1 MSELRT
7 DTSAHAAPVVDD
19 PRRPEI
25 VYRWD
30 LDKTYVQTD
39 FSSVRGLLRAATEK
53 AENKRVVPGMRALL
67 TALSRRHRAR
77 IIVVSGSPTQ
87 MRARI
92 EAMFRLHGVRCDKLV
107 LKDFVGRVRK
117 LRSVRAQVPYKLAA
131 HLDTRL
137 WLRERDADVDE
148 ICFGDDAEV
157 DALIYCLYTDIVARR
172 VDATR
177 LRSLLSH
184 VGAYDDEVRHILGS
198 LAQLPRQDPVRRVF
212 IHLDTRS
219 PPSRYAAYQGRVTAT
234 FNALQIALSLQE
246 DGLAGAVEV
255 SAVAEALVSG
265 FRVDAHGLAG
275 SIEDAAR
282 RGICSVATAEYV
294 AAEILPS
301 TDVARAGFSASFAD
315 RVVRRLRQAT
325 PPIAPTLPLAPLA
338 YEDLFDAEHLFART
352 RKLARKAAERVPG
365 LGDFLESEGR

>member
-1 MSELRT
+1 MSEPKVSP
-7 DTSAHAAPVVDD
+7 DE
-19 PRRPEI
+19 RRPEI

-87 MRARI
+87 MRDRI
-92 EAMFRLHGVRCDKLV
+92 ESMFQLHGVRCDKLV

-117 LRSVRAQVPYKLAA
+117 LRSIRAQVPYKLAA
-131 HLDTRL
+131 HLDTRS
-137 WLRERDADVDE
+137 WLRSRNADVDE

-157 DALIYCLYTDIVARR
+157 DALIYCLYTDIVSRR

-177 LRSLLSH
+177 LRALLGH
-184 VGAYDDEVRHILGS
+184 VGAYDDEVQHILSS
-198 LAQLPRQDPVRRVF
+198 LSKLPRQDPVRRVF

-234 FNALQIALSLQE
+234 FNALQITLSLHE
-246 DGLAGAVEV
+246 DGLAGEVEV
-255 SAVAEALVSG
+255 REVAEALVRD

-282 RGICSVATAEYV
+282 RGLCSSTTAKVVARD
-294 AAEILPS
+294 ILPT
-301 TDVARAGFSASFAD
+301 TDAAQAGFSAAFAD
-315 RVVRRLRQAT
+315 RVVRRLGDAPFPVRPAT
-325 PPIAPTLPLAPLA
+325 PNQLA
-338 YEDLFDAEHLFART
+338 YERLFDAEHRFAAT
-352 RKLARKAAERVPG
+352 RKLARKAAARVPG
-365 LGDFLESEGR
+365 MREFLEPERR